1 MTPDAGRQ
9 AASAP
14 LRVLFV
20 APYLPSL
27 VRVRPY
33 QWIRFLKRLGHHV
46 HLVALRPPEDRW
58 ADVDSLR
65 AICDAVDLFDLS
77 RQRTLVN
84 AARAVLT
91 GAPLQ
96 AAYSTHAEAAGRI
109 GALIASGRFDV
120 VHIEHLRGVALAG
133 ALRSIPVIYDA
144 VDSITGLFEQAA
156 VQAPGRTHRLMARLD
171 LERTRRF
178 EARVPFLFDRT
189 LVTSEA
195 EAETFVRLAGRTA
208 EDRLSVLPNGV
219 DLDYFT
225 PAVPGRSEPNHP
237 RILLSGKLSYH
248 ANEAAA
254 LWLVNGIMPLVWARR
269 PDAKVVLA
277 GKDPGAAVRALAGP
291 RVEVTG
297 YLKDLREELWRA
309 TVAVAPLRYG
319 AGIQNK
325 VLEAMACGLPVV
337 TTPAVARALESSALE
352 SVAVADTAES
362 LANTLL
368 GALDSAERAR
378 AAGRAARAYVERH
391 HDWNRQT
398 QRLVDVYRAARALK
412 AAS

>member
-1 MTPDAGRQ
+1 MASL
-9 AASAP
+9 SAP
-14 LRVLFV
+14 LRILFV

-33 QWIRFLKRLGHHV
+33 QWIRSLKRLGHLVHV
-46 HLVALRPPEDRW
+46 VALRPPEDRW

-65 AICDAVDLFDLS
+65 ALCDSVDVFDLT
-77 RQRTLVN
+77 RQQTLVN
-84 AARAVLT
+84 TARAVLT

-96 AAYSTHAEAAGRI
+96 AAYSTHPDAARRI
-109 GALIASGRFDV
+109 GEFAASGRFDV

-133 ALRSIPVIYDA
+133 DVRAIPVVYDA

-156 VQAPGRTHRLMARLD
+156 VQAPGRSHRLMATLD
-171 LERTRRF
+171 LARTRRF
-178 EARVPFLFDRT
+178 EAKVPFRFDRT
-189 LVTSEA
+189 LVTSQA
-195 EAETFVRLAGRTA
+195 EAETFVRLAGHA
-208 EDRLSVLPNGV
+208 AAGRLAVLPNGV

-225 PAVPGRSEPNHP
+225 PPAAPRSGSDGL
-237 RILLSGKLSYH
+237 RILLSGKMSYH

-254 LWLVNGIMPLVWARR
+254 LWLVNEIMPRVWVRR
-269 PDAKVVLA
+269 PDATVVLA
-277 GKDPGAAVRALAGP
+277 GKDPGTALRELAGP

-297 YLKDLREELWRA
+297 FLPDLRQELWRA

-337 TTPAVARALESSALE
+337 TTSAVVRALEPSARE
-352 SVAVADTAES
+352 SVVVADTAES
-362 LANTLL
+362 LAN
-368 GALDSAERAR
+368 ALVDAVDSAERLR

-391 HDWNRQT
+391 HDWDRQAR
-398 QRLVDVYRAARALK
+398 RLADIYRNARALK